1 MRHVLAWLA
10 ARAWQLTLPKIA
22 KDWSCHDVP
31 MLLAALIFPC
41 HYIRMLRWVQ
51 LHHGGTAM
59 PFTAQIKGSRLIG
72 RYGEYAVIRQ
82 SSHN

>member
-1 MRHVLAWLA
+1 
-10 ARAWQLTLPKIA
+10 
-22 KDWSCHDVP
+22 
-31 MLLAALIFPC
+31 MLLAALIFQC

>member
-1 MRHVLAWLA
+1 
-10 ARAWQLTLPKIA
+10 
-22 KDWSCHDVP
+22 
-31 MLLAALIFPC
+31 MLLAALIFQC

-59 PFTAQIKGSRLIG
+59 PFAEQIKGSRLIG